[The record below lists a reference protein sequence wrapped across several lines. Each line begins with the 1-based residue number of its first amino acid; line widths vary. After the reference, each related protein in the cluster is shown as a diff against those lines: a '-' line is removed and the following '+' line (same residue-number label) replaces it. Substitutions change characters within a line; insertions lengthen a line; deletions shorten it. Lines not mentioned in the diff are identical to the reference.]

1 LDICVAVGI
10 PSLFCQA
17 ERVTL
22 LSVCC
27 ASIQGT
33 HPAVRRHSHSNRV
46 FEKNVHPMLKFQMN
60 LIAAT
65 TTASFRSPG
74 QPPRPVQ
81 PRPDNRPK
89 SSAGS
94 SLLIVLILVGVSFVM
109 VGSIYSYTKHTVRL
123 NQRLNDYYLAVAAAE
138 AATEK
143 VLSQV
148 NSDYKTYG
156 ASYVASR
163 LSYYSTQTPT
173 TTEAAGWSNFD
184 FMDLSGQ
191 ADRVEVQYTAL
202 SGFLPL
208 GGQYGSLRGFKN
220 RMRILANARPHSSLD
235 GVVGSVYQD
244 VEFTRIPIFQFAAF
258 YNVILE
264 IHPGADMTIT
274 GPVHCNT
281 NIYLSPGATL
291 TFNGDVTSSGT
302 IYAAWNPLSPKGP
315 SFSGTIDF
323 NGAHD
328 SGVSTMN
335 LPIGTNNSPA
345 AVHQVLELPP
355 GPLPFGS
362 ENPVSSLGQQRY
374 YNNADLIVVVSNSTV
389 SVTSGRWN
397 AFATSLNTNE
407 VSLFVSTNV
416 SFYSK
421 RESKTVQ
428 AIQIDVAGLRSWN
441 ATNTSIRPYV
451 PQHDIDTIY
460 VSDRRTLSGANESGV
475 RLVNGTNLPPL
486 GLTLATDSP
495 AYILGD
501 YNVPPAAKG
510 TTNTTGTLPASVA
523 ADAITILSGAW
534 KDANGKE
541 KLDSRVASSTTV
553 NAAFLTGI
561 VATTSTADSGGL
573 HNFPRF
579 LESWTAKTFT
589 YNGSMICMFNSRI
602 ATGPWK
608 DTGSANDVYDM
619 PVRQWAWDQ
628 NFKDSSKLPPATPSL
643 MVLVR
648 ANWRTPAAFTTN
660 VMAGF

>member
-1 LDICVAVGI
+1 V
-10 PSLFCQA
+10 
-17 ERVTL
+17 
-22 LSVCC
+22 
-27 ASIQGT
+27 
-33 HPAVRRHSHSNRV
+33 
-46 FEKNVHPMLKFQMN
+46 K
-60 LIAAT
+60 
-65 TTASFRSPG
+65 
-74 QPPRPVQ
+74 PRL
-81 PRPDNRPK
+81 NNCPK

-94 SLLIVLILVGVSFVM
+94 ALLIVLILVGVSLVLA
-109 VGSIYSYTKHTVRL
+109 GSIYSYTSHTLRL
-123 NQRLNDYYLAVAAAE
+123 NQRLQDYYLAVAAAE

-148 NSDYKTYG
+148 NSDYTSYG
-156 ASYVASR
+156 PSYVISR
-163 LSYYSTQTPT
+163 LSYYPTQVPATR
-173 TTEAAGWSNFD
+173 ESADWGNFD

-191 ADRVEVQYTAL
+191 ANRVEVQYTAL
-202 SGFLPL
+202 SGFLPV

-258 YNVILE
+258 YNVPLE

-302 IYAAWNPLSPKGP
+302 IYQSWNPLSPKGP

-328 SGVSTMN
+328 SGVSTLS

-345 AVHQVLELPP
+345 AVHQVLEVPP
-355 GPLPFGS
+355 GPLPLGS
-362 ENPVSSLGQQRY
+362 EDPLSSLGQQRY
-374 YNNADLIVVVSNSTV
+374 YNNADIIVVVSNSNV

-397 AFATSLNTNE
+397 SFATSLNTNE
-407 VSLFVSTNV
+407 VFLFVSTNV
-416 SFYSK
+416 AFYDK
-421 RESKTVQ
+421 REKATVQ
-428 AIQIDVAGLRSWN
+428 AIQIDVAGLNSWN
-441 ATNTSIRPYV
+441 ATNTSIRPYL
-451 PQHDIDTIY
+451 PQHDVDTIY
-460 VSDRRTLSGANESGV
+460 VSDRRTLTAASESGV
-475 RLVNGTNLPPL
+475 RLVNGRSLPPL

-534 KDANGKE
+534 V
-541 KLDSRVASSTTV
+541 DSNSKAALASRKAVSTTV
-553 NAAFLTGI
+553 NAAFLTGN
-561 VATTSTADSGGL
+561 VATTSKDDSGGL
-573 HNFPRF
+573 HNFARF
-579 LESWTAKTFT
+579 LESWSSATFT
-589 YNGSMICMFNSRI
+589 YNGSMICMFSSRI
-602 ATGPWK
+602 ATAPWK

-619 PVRQWAWDQ
+619 PVRQWTLDQ
-628 NFKDSSKLPPATPSL
+628 NFQYDSKLPPATPSL
-643 MVLVR
+643 MVLIR
-648 ANWRTPAAFTTN
+648 ANWRTPAAYTTN